1 MQGASGGSPNK
12 SSPIP
17 YFLAL
22 EISMLGFLIGGV
34 VLAAV
39 TGPIVGTV
47 HTLDKRTLSPVQV
60 EATVTDLMAKGKVTG
75 LGLALINNG
84 EIVYLRAFGQANT
97 EKAAPLT
104 TQSSMYAAS
113 FTKAMFAS
121 MVMQLATEGKLNLD
135 TPIAQ
140 HLPKPLPEYE
150 KYADLKNDPRWK
162 MWTPRILLSHTSGMP
177 NFRFFTKKGFEPDHP
192 LWIEFTPGSRY
203 AYSGEGINLL
213 QFVLEAGLGLDVG
226 VLMRERI
233 FEPLGMTRTSMT
245 WRDDFAT
252 DLAQGYDE
260 AGKLVG
266 HNARRG
272 VRAAG
277 SADSTIH
284 DMARF
289 LQATLRQKTVAGKFW
304 KEMVKPQIRIRSAHQ
319 FPTLDEATTTRNDGV
334 QLSYGLGWG
343 VLKTPHGRA
352 FFKGGHDNGWENYMI
367 GFDKSGAGLVLM
379 TNSSNGDSIFKELL
393 ATLIGDT
400 YTPWEWQGFIPW
412 NAVTRP

>member
-1 MQGASGGSPNK
+1 
-12 SSPIP
+12 
-17 YFLAL
+17 
-22 EISMLGFLIGGV
+22 MLGFLIGGV
-34 VLAAV
+34 VLAAAAAAA
-39 TGPIVGTV
+39 PIVGPVTGTV
-47 HTLDKRTLSPVQV
+47 RTLDRRTLTPAQI

-75 LGLALINNG
+75 LGLALINEG
-84 EIVYLRAFGQANT
+84 EVVYLNAFGQANV
-97 EKAAPLT
+97 EKGAPLT
-104 TQSSMYAAS
+104 IQSSMYAAS

-121 MVMQLATEGKLNLD
+121 MVMQLATEGKVGLD
-135 TPIAQ
+135 TPIERM
-140 HLPKPLPEYE
+140 LPKPLPEYE
-150 KYADLKNDPRWK
+150 KYADLKDDPRWK

-177 NFRFFTKKGFEPDHP
+177 NFRFFTKKGFEPEHP

-226 VLMRERI
+226 ALMRERI
-233 FEPLGMTRTSMT
+233 FEPVGMTRTSMT

-260 AGKLVG
+260 NGKLIG

-277 SADSTIH
+277 SADSTIS
-284 DMARF
+284 DMALF
-289 LQATLRQKTVAGKFW
+289 LQATLKQKTVAGKFR

-334 QLSYGLGWG
+334 KLSYGLGWG
-343 VLKTPHGRA
+343 VLQTPHGRA
-352 FFKGGHDNGWENYMI
+352 FFKGGHDDGWENYMI
-367 GFDKSGAGLVLM
+367 GFDKSGSGLVLM
-379 TNSSNGDSIFKELL
+379 TNSSNGDSLFKELL

-400 YTPWEWQGFIPW
+400 YTPWEWQGFISW
-412 NAVTRP
+412 NATPTP